1 MLVLT
6 STASE
11 RQAADAVAAGAD
23 GYALKQLGHDELVAA
38 IAQVRTGKTYLAPGL
53 DPAKFREMVAAS
65 TPDNRAA
72 LTTRERQVVQLIARG
87 LSNREVAAALSVA
100 FKTADAHR
108 TNAMQKLG
116 IHNSAE
122 LAAYAI
128 RHGLIE

>member
-1 MLVLT
+1 
-6 STASE
+6 
-11 RQAADAVAAGAD
+11 
-23 GYALKQLGHDELVAA
+23 
-38 IAQVRTGKTYLAPGL
+38 
-53 DPAKFREMVAAS
+53 MVAAS
-65 TPDNRAA
+65 TLDNRAA
-72 LTTRERQVVQLIARG
+72 LTKRERQVVQLIARG
-87 LSNREVAAALSVA
+87 LSNREVAAALCVA